1 MSIVLSQTSSCSL
14 ENIPTRYV
22 LSSTVVIVYHWR
34 VFIQAKISRNV
45 LNDEILDK
53 KKNEIYI
60 LACLL

>member
-53 KKNEIYI
+53 KKMKFIF
-60 LACLL
+60 